1 MESRDFSGVVQ
12 FGEFKAD
19 LRSGELHKNGVRV
32 PLQEQPFQVLAVL
45 LARPGELVNRDELRQ
60 QVWPQNTFVEF
71 DHALNTAIKKIR
83 IALDDDASAPHY
95 IETIPKR
102 GYRFVA
108 EVRSASSCLGAQI
121 EAGAH
126 PPVAQRLA
134 RRWFLRPQ
142 TAVALCLTL
151 LVAVMLLGMR
161 SRIISPAATGNRV
174 VLAVLP
180 FEDWTHEVKCA
191 SLSDGIAQEVITQ
204 SGNAEPSRLQVVAWA
219 ACSRYGHTTKS
230 IAEIGRELHADY
242 LLEGN
247 IRGDA
252 RRVRVTVELIRASD
266 GTRVWGDEFNRER
279 EDALA
284 LESEIATVIAAN
296 VRRVLFPMTR
306 GTG

>member
-1 MESRDFSGVVQ
+1 MASGEFSGVVQ

-19 LRSGELHKNGVRV
+19 LRSGELHKNGIRV
-32 PLQEQPFQVLAVL
+32 LLQEQPFQVLAVL
-45 LARPGELVNRDELRQ
+45 LTRAGELVKRDELRH

-83 IALDDDASAPHY
+83 IALEDDASAPRY

-108 EVRSASSCLGAQI
+108 AVSSASNSLGAQI
-121 EAGAH
+121 EAGSH
-126 PPVAQRLA
+126 PLEETPA
-134 RRWFLRPQ
+134 RWWILRPQ
-142 TAVALCLTL
+142 TAVALCLTTL
-151 LVAVMLLGMR
+151 LSLVFLGMR
-161 SRIISPAATGNRV
+161 SRINSPAATGSRV

-180 FEDWTHEVKCA
+180 LEDWTHEAKCA

-219 ACSRYGHTTKS
+219 ASSRYGHTTKS

-247 IRGDA
+247 LRGDA
-252 RRVRVTVELIRASD
+252 RRVRVTAELIRASD
-266 GTRVWGDEFNRER
+266 GTRVWGDEFNREKG
-279 EDALA
+279 DSLA
-284 LESEIATVIAAN
+284 LESEIASVIAAD
-296 VRRVLFPMTR
+296 VRSVLFPITR
-306 GTG
+306 ETR